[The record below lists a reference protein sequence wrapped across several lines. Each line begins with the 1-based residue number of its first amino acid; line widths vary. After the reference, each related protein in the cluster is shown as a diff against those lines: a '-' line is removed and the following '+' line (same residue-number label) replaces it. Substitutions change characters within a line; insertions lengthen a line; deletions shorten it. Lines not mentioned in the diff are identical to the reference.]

1 MQNFKKHQY
10 FLKTISVKVKEFNN
24 FKLKKIYQLILYRE
38 HMQPVPTAIKSL
50 KSSKNKQKAQNALNI
65 FQNK

>member
-1 MQNFKKHQY
+1 
-10 FLKTISVKVKEFNN
+10 
-24 FKLKKIYQLILYRE
+24 
-38 HMQPVPTAIKSL
+38 MQPVPTAIKSL